1 MQTLELEPLA
11 HKKLSVLI
19 IEKEYDEKLWRYE
32 NIVRPRS
39 TSLLKMIEKP
49 SIAFGEFLWEMITRF
64 RPAFVTEELGMHQ
77 EEEFYKTLNARV
89 CKERDVPY
97 YPVDIDEYAKTYLAD
112 SIEEK
117 KELRDDVLKWMH
129 RLSKKENT
137 QDKMDYLT
145 AYGQYLQ
152 QELEDE
158 IKDISFT
165 VREPWIVMG
174 ILNRAREVEEDTVVS
189 IHLCSPRHVEGI
201 TKLLRSLNVEI
212 LSLKIEKKITS
223 TINKASRKNITKLL
237 NSLEIQVV
245 PKIKKETKKYPNI
258 LFFLDTD
265 KTASAFD
272 ICLAYDAGFDKV
284 VPYENVGPEEAKIIA
299 MDTIFSR
306 GPKGVKHSCF
316 LIGGSDL
323 KKAQEV
329 LKVIEQS
336 MTPPFETTVIID
348 PRGAY
353 TTAAAIVA
361 KVEHGAKEVGIDRL
375 NGEKTVILAGTGP
388 VGRVTAKLL
397 AQLNSQV
404 YITSRTKEKAERVA
418 TEISEEYGVKI
429 EGIQASTEDEVYDA
443 IKDSAIIVA
452 TGKAGIELISKETL
466 AKLEGTKIIADTN
479 AFPPLGVAGIKP
491 KHDMNEISQAVY
503 GIGALAIGDLK
514 YRLEQKILSD
524 AQEKEKGV
532 FNYDYAFQKARELL
546 EKEKNGI
553 LVTTAELTSPR
564 LTINLK
570 GKI

>member
-11 HKKLSVLI
+11 IKKLSVLI
-19 IEKEYDEKLWRYE
+19 IEKEYDEKLWKYE
-32 NIVRPRS
+32 DILHPRS

-64 RPAFVTEELGMHQ
+64 RPAFVTEELGMRQ
-77 EEEFYKTLNARV
+77 EEDFYKSLIARV
-89 CKERDVPY
+89 CKEHNVPY
-97 YPVDIDEYAKTYLAD
+97 YPVDIDEYAKTYLANT
-112 SIEEK
+112 IEEK
-117 KELRDDVLKWMH
+117 KELRDDVLKWML

-152 QELEDE
+152 QELEE
-158 IKDISFT
+158 EVNNTSFT
-165 VREPWIVMG
+165 VREPWIAMG
-174 ILNRAREVEEDTVVS
+174 ILNHAKELEEDKVVS
-189 IHLCSPRHVEGI
+189 IHLCSPRHVEGV

-212 LSLKIEKKITS
+212 LSMKIEKKITS
-223 TINKASRKNITKLL
+223 TINKTSRRNIAKLL
-237 NSLEIQVV
+237 NSIEIQVV

-284 VPYENVGPEEAKIIA
+284 VPYENVGPEEAKTIA
-299 MDTIFSR
+299 LDTIFSR

-323 KKAQEV
+323 KKAKEV
-329 LKVIEQS
+329 LKVILQS

-361 KVEHGAKEVGIDRL
+361 KVEHEAKEVGIDSL
-375 NGEKTVILAGTGP
+375 KGEKTVVLAGTGP

-397 AQLNSQV
+397 AQLNSKV
-404 YITSRTKEKAERVA
+404 YITSRTKEKAERTA
-418 TEISEEYGVKI
+418 TEISEEYGVEI
-429 EGIQASTEDEVYDA
+429 EGIQASNQDEVYDA
-443 IKDSAIIVA
+443 IKNSTIIIA

-466 AKLEGTKIIADTN
+466 AKLEGTKLIADIN

-491 KHDMNEISQAVY
+491 KHDMNEIRQDIY
-503 GIGALAIGDLK
+503 GIGALTVGDLK
-514 YRLEQKILSD
+514 YRLEQEILTD
-524 AQEKEKGV
+524 AQEKDKGV
-532 FNYDYAFQKARELL
+532 FNYDYAFEKARNLL
-546 EKEKNGI
+546 EEEKND
-553 LVTTAELTSPR
+553 VFTTTSEIKSPR